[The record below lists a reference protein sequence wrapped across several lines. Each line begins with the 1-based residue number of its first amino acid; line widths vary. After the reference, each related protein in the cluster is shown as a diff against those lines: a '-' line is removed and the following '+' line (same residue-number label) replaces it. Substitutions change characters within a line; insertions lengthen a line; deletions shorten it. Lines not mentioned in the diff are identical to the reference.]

1 MWPGSSKPVLGAES
15 AAVARVLH
23 EGQKLVAQLVAQLFA
38 QGILEGILEGIQ
50 GLVPRPKQ
58 IRAGEQQHP

>member
-23 EGQKLVAQLVAQLFA
+23 EGQKLVAQLVAQ
-38 QGILEGILEGIQ
+38 GIFEGILEGIQ